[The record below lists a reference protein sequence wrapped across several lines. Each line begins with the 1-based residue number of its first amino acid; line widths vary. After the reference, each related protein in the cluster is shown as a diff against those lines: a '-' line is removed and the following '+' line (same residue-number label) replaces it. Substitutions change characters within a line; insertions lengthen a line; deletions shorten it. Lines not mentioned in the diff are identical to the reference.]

1 MKKDLKKNIDNLPIA
16 TEILKDYKKINKRLF
31 IVIGVMLTIFVLETA
46 YLILL
51 LDSLNNSVGLIREE
65 IHEIEEDNR

>member
-16 TEILKDYKKINKRLF
+16 TEILKDYKKTNKRLF

-65 IHEIEEDNR
+65 IHEIEEDNG